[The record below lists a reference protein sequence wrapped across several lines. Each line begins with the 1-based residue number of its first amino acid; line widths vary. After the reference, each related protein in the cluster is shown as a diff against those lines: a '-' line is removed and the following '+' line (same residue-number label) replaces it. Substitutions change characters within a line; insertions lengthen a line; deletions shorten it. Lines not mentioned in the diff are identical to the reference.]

1 MKTFIVSQFYP
12 PDFAATGQLLKELAL
27 QLSKKGLKINV
38 FTGFPSYA
46 YKKNRNYKFDIN
58 DSIKVN
64 RCKTLKFLKNKFGGR
79 VIQGLNFSL
88 RSMIFLIFNARKNDF
103 IIFTTEPAFLPLLAY
118 FIHIFRKPNYLILL

>member
-27 QLSKKGLKINV
+27 ELSKKGLKINV

-79 VIQGLNFSL
+79 LIQGLHFSL
-88 RSMIFLIFNARKNDF
+88 KSRF
-103 IIFTTEPAFLPLLAY
+103 IILKKESFQ
-118 FIHIFRKPNYLILL
+118 ILEVV